1 MGFNSQ
7 DDLINEIT
15 NNGKFF
21 KSDFSKTV
29 NLTATAGRM
38 YDAGFFT
45 GVPLVQT
52 YGDIAINGLFQGSL
66 YNWTANGT
74 GYAIGTNTCVKT
86 SGTGTTLTA
95 DSLGRPIVSGRTYRV
110 AYTITAYTSG
120 SCTVSLGGT
129 AGTARSSAATFV
141 EFIVAGAT
149 QALVFTAAAAANVF
163 TFGNISVTE
172 WGAGAT
178 SISGSALAPLTQ
190 SNSQGS
196 LYTGGDVG
204 PDSKHLLN
212 LNMYS
217 PTATG
222 VPSQVYVVD
231 VLAVYPF
238 LDANSASAQT
248 LTNNLNVLENFTVG
262 TNDILTHTFYELQN
276 LTRIKV
282 STTVTLPT
290 GLSAATN
297 YFVIKLTDTTC
308 KLASSYANA
317 VAGTAI
323 SITSGTG
330 SGTHTI
336 NCLLP
341 RYTNGEGVKAYIVSA
356 GTSYSGGQITG
367 TVGATAHNFLVTY
380 TDSENNASNSLPV
393 TVSGTASANN
403 GHISHAGVAA
413 GNYGP
418 FLPLAVGD
426 KGIRSVESFQLS
438 AATNTANTFFHLVL
452 CKPITQL
459 PLAVVSQASERDL
472 VNQLPSMPRVYDGAN
487 INFIVYT
494 GAAFAA
500 AGIVNGSLEFGWG

>member
-15 NNGKFF
+15 TNGKFY
-21 KSDFSKTV
+21 KSDFTKTV
-29 NLTATAGRM
+29 NLTATAGRC
-38 YDAGFFT
+38 YDAGFYT
-45 GVPLVQT
+45 GMPIVQT
-52 YGDIAINGLFQGSL
+52 YGDIVVNGLFQGSL
-66 YNWTANGT
+66 FSWTANGT
-74 GYAIGTNTCVKT
+74 GFAIGTNTCVKT
-86 SGTGTTLTA
+86 AGTGTTLTA
-95 DSLGRPIVSGRTYRV
+95 DSLERPLVNGRVYRV
-110 AYTITAYTSG
+110 SYTLTSWTSG
-120 SCTVSLGGT
+120 TCTVSIGGT
-129 AGTARSSAATFV
+129 AGTARGSAATFV
-141 EFIVAGAT
+141 EFITAGAS
-149 QALVFTAAAAANVF
+149 QVIVFTAAAAANVF
-163 TFGNISVTE
+163 TIGNISVVE

-178 SISGSALAPLTQ
+178 SISGSALAPLTGA
-190 SNSQGS
+190 NSQGS

-212 LNMYS
+212 LNLLS

-222 VPSQVYVVD
+222 VPSQVYLVD

-262 TNDILTHTFYELQN
+262 TNDILTHTFYELMN
-276 LTRIKV
+276 LTRIRV
-282 STTVTLPT
+282 TTTVTLPT
-290 GLSAATN
+290 GLSAGTD
-297 YFVIKLTDTTC
+297 YFVIKLSDTTC
-308 KLASSYANA
+308 SLASSYANA

-341 RYTNGEGVKAYIVSA
+341 RYTNGDGVKAYIVSA

-367 TVGATAHNFLVTY
+367 TVGSGAHNFLVTY
-380 TDSENNASNSLPV
+380 TDSENNASNSLPL
-393 TVSGTASANN
+393 TVSGTVSANN

-413 GNYGP
+413 NNYGP

-438 AATNTANTFFHLVL
+438 GATGTANTFYHLVL
-452 CKPITQL
+452 CKPLTQI
-459 PLAVVSQASERDL
+459 PIAVASQVSERDL

-487 INFIVYT
+487 VNFLIYT

-500 AGIVNGSLEFGWG
+500 TGIFMGSAEFGWG